1 MNVDAPGP
9 QAPDSRSVLV
19 TARLVAGGLAAG
31 VLILTV
37 LAGLVASPVRLEWLA
52 PPAALLGLVSPVIGY
67 RLYALLAERVSPT
80 EDAGARRGAFLRATV
95 VALSVADGVAV
106 FGIVAFAL
114 SGKPMA
120 LIGVLTHVI
129 LTGAIWPSEERLETF
144 LESRRTTAGGGSP

>member
-1 MNVDAPGP
+1 MNVDAPTP
-9 QAPDSRSVLV
+9 RAPDSHSALL
-19 TARLVAGGLAAG
+19 TARFVAGGLAAG
-31 VLILTV
+31 ALILTALV
-37 LAGLVASPVRLEWLA
+37 GLVAGPVRFEGLT

-80 EDAGARRGAFLRATV
+80 ADAGACCQAFSRATV
-95 VALSVADGVAV
+95 VALSVTDVIAL

-114 SGKPMA
+114 SGKPAA

-144 LESRRTTAGGGSP
+144 LQGRRTTAGPP